1 MSNASADPTAE
12 AGAKGECPGPV
23 REAIPA
29 REMALGDLAILRL
42 LPAPKRRLVGAWCL
56 LDAFGPLAFR
66 DGKPM
71 NVPPH
76 PHIGLQTVTWLLDG
90 EVLHRDSLG
99 CEEMARPG
107 TLNLMTSGRG
117 IAHSEETPPGHS
129 GRLEG
134 VQLWV
139 ALPQSDRH
147 VEPSFEHHAGL
158 PVVER
163 PGLRA
168 TVVLGSLAGTR
179 SPGLAFSPIVGADV
193 EVEAGARAALPLDPA
208 FEHAALL
215 LRGHGEVAGGPL
227 TGATLLHLG
236 AGRSEVELRTAP
248 GEPLRVLLLGGAPF
262 GEAVLM
268 WWNFV
273 ARTADE
279 IREARDDWQAGRRF
293 GEVKAYPGQRLDA
306 PPFVARPVPSPDSR

>member
-1 MSNASADPTAE
+1 MSNASGEPTAE
-12 AGAKGECPGPV
+12 ACARGDCPGPV

-29 REMALGDLAILRL
+29 REMTLGDLAILRL
-42 LPAPKRRLVGAWCL
+42 LPAPKRRLVGAWCF
-56 LDAFGPLAFR
+56 LDAFGPLTFR
-66 DGKPM
+66 EGTPM
-71 NVPPH
+71 DVPPH
-76 PHIGLQTVTWLLDG
+76 PHVGLQTVTWLLDG
-90 EVLHRDSLG
+90 EVLHKDSLG
-99 CEEMARPG
+99 CEETARPG

-139 ALPQSDRH
+139 ALPEADRH
-147 VEPSFEHHAGL
+147 VEPSFEHHAEL

-168 TVVLGSLAGTR
+168 TVVLGSLAGAR
-179 SPGLAFSPIVGADV
+179 SPGRAFSPIVGADV
-193 EVEAGARAALPLDPA
+193 HVEAGVRAALPLDPA

-215 LRGHGEVAGGPL
+215 LRGQGEVAGASL
-227 TGATLLHLG
+227 ADATLLYLG
-236 AGRSEVELRTAP
+236 VGRSEVELRTVG
-248 GEPLRVLLLGGAPF
+248 GEPLRLLLLGGAPF
-262 GEAVLM
+262 GETVLM

-279 IREARDDWQAGRRF
+279 IREAREDWQAGRRF
-293 GEVKAYPGQRLDA
+293 GEVTAYAGRRLDA
-306 PPFVARPVPSPDSR
+306 PPFVARPVPSPNVR